1 MEDKTMEIGEEIYL
15 DNAATSWPKP
25 ECVYKAV
32 EKFNRRIGASPG
44 RGSHSRTVAAGQ
56 MLLQTREDLAG
67 LFNIEDS
74 SRIVFTGNVTI
85 AINIG
90 LKGLLRPGDH
100 VVTSSMEH
108 NAVARPLYALQEKGV
123 EVTTVQCAPDG
134 SLDPSQIEQAITER
148 TRLVCLLHASNLT
161 GTIMPIDAVGE
172 IAHRKGVLFMVDAA
186 QTAGVLPVD
195 VEKQRIDILAFTGH
209 KGLLGPQGTGGLY
222 MRPGLEISSFIEG
235 GTGSL
240 SEQVYQP
247 DFLPDKFESGTPN
260 TPGIAGLGAGV
271 AFIRKTGIENVQRH
285 EQELTGALIQG
296 LKDIKGVSIYGPQDI
311 KQRTA
316 VVSINIEERDCGE
329 VSMLLDQK
337 YGILCRSGLHCAP
350 LAHRTLGTLK
360 AGACRISPGLFNTV
374 EDIEKVVRAVYE
386 IINS

>member
-1 MEDKTMEIGEEIYL
+1 M
-15 DNAATSWPKP
+15 
-25 ECVYKAV
+25 
-32 EKFNRRIGASPG
+32 
-44 RGSHSRTVAAGQ
+44 
-56 MLLQTREDLAG
+56 
-67 LFNIEDS
+67 
-74 SRIVFTGNVTI
+74 
-85 AINIG
+85 
-90 LKGLLRPGDH
+90 
-100 VVTSSMEH
+100 
-108 NAVARPLYALQEKGV
+108 
-123 EVTTVQCAPDG
+123 
-134 SLDPSQIEQAITER
+134 
-148 TRLVCLLHASNLT
+148 
-161 GTIMPIDAVGE
+161 
-172 IAHRKGVLFMVDAA
+172 
-186 QTAGVLPVD
+186 
-195 VEKQRIDILAFTGH
+195 
-209 KGLLGPQGTGGLY
+209 
-222 MRPGLEISSFIEG
+222 
-235 GTGSL
+235 